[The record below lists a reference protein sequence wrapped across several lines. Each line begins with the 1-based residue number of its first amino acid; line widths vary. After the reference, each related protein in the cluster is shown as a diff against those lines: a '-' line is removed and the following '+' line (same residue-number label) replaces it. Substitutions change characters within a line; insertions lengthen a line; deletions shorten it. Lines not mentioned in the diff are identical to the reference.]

1 LIPVETLLAFFA
13 ISMTLA
19 LAPRPDNIFVLTQ
32 SAQHGRSAGLL
43 VTLGRLALYRCGTF
57 MNITN
62 PKVSIFFLAIL
73 PQFADPTRGALVLQL
88 VLLGGIFIV
97 ATVLVF
103 GAVALL
109 AGELGQCLQRSAG
122 TQRAI
127 NKVAAVVF
135 VALAFRLLFAR
146 P

>member
-19 LAPRPDNIFVLTQ
+19 LAPGPDNIFVLTQ

-43 VTLGRLALYRCGTF
+43 VTLGRLALYRRGTF

-73 PQFADPTRGALVLQL
+73 PQFADPTRGALVRNS
-88 VLLGGIFIV
+88 FY
-97 ATVLVF
+97 
-103 GAVALL
+103 
-109 AGELGQCLQRSAG
+109 
-122 TQRAI
+122 
-127 NKVAAVVF
+127 
-135 VALAFRLLFAR
+135 
-146 P
+146 